1 MDKLF
6 PDLSVAQSQFFDAH
20 QDWLIPIPAF
30 FIIAPK
36 DNERT
41 ISSWDD
47 FTEEEAQDFILLLKE
62 VRTAMRELLDIQDV
76 YTIQNE
82 DTEHNFHVWLFPRY
96 EWMEQFG
103 RGIDSVRTIMEHAR
117 EQRNTEEERNKVR
130 EVASEVKKFL
140 RQRGY

>member
-6 PDLSVAQSQFFDAH
+6 PNLSVAQSKFFDAH

-36 DNERT
+36 KEERK

-47 FTEEEAQDFILLLKE
+47 FSEEEAKDFVLLLKE
-62 VRTAMRELLDIQDV
+62 VRAAMREVLDIQTV

-96 EWMEQFG
+96 PWMEKFG
-103 RGIDSVRTIMEHAR
+103 RGIDSVRAIMNHAR
-117 EQRNTEEERNKVR
+117 EERNTKEIRNKVKKAAE
-130 EVASEVKKFL
+130 EVETFMQQA
-140 RQRGY
+140 GY